1 VPRSG
6 QSRIVQAGKRE
17 EEDQTVEMLVPQQKI
32 DPSPRELDVET
43 PLKIDLID
51 LVGHIRHLVDRP

>member
-1 VPRSG
+1 MFKNGRPPVPRSG

-43 PLKIDLID
+43 PLKI
-51 LVGHIRHLVDRP
+51 